1 MNNNNFVLMGALE
14 KYAETGDDLLINEK
28 VYDEYCRYVQYVS
41 KKFDILPDEPVN
53 EKVSIVNYYLWNKL
67 RLFDKDRA
75 SMVTFLTIIIKNS
88 LLMEIR
94 KRNSMKK

>member
-1 MNNNNFVLMGALE
+1 MNSNNFVLMDALE
-14 KYAETGDDLLINEK
+14 KYVETGDELLINEK

-41 KKFDILPDEPVN
+41 KKFDFLPYESID

-75 SMVTFLTIIIKNS
+75 SMVTF
-88 LLMEIR
+88 
-94 KRNSMKK
+94 